1 MSASSTSGSSAT
13 TCVTSFVIFDAPG
26 EEPLPPIIT
35 IFSVCASGADTADA
49 RAGRISSTRSVIA
62 ASL

>member
-1 MSASSTSGSSAT
+1 M
-13 TCVTSFVIFDAPG
+13 TCVTSLVILDAPA

-35 IFSVCASGADTADA
+35 IFSVFASGADTADA
-49 RAGRISSTRSVIA
+49 SSGRISSTRSVIA